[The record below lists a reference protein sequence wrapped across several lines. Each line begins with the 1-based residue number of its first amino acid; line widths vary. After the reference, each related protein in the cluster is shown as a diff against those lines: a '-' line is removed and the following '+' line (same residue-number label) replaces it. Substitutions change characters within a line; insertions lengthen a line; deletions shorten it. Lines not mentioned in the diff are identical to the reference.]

1 MSAFHA
7 LGAEQGAISKNIVEE
22 IILTAVATELT
33 TSQAFNPERI
43 NQLLFSLMQDP
54 DMKNV
59 LNVQATLGNMRV
71 RASLLTQ
78 EESTTLFLNEEDLD
92 QIDTIGYKID
102 TKEDQDAT
110 AIVVKYTIQPKKLV
124 PPQYDSQSSLTLEE
138 INPEVWRML
147 ISSKVDY
154 TIEEVRPELDYED
167 ALNNGKFPW
176 DLWRMFISNNIVL
189 SPDATVKVDADNNR
203 WQITDTVNSN
213 VYNLWQEDNSYWIH
227 IGPTNTGYIRVL
239 FDVPYIEKSIR
250 SSMLMH
256 AIVIVIVGA
265 LLVVIFSLM
274 TNYWIM
280 KPLAQMTEIIQN
292 AETGNF
298 SSFIPRRYASDE
310 IGKATRNLVNMF
322 IQLNTSHSRKIAALG
337 QFAAGVAHEIRNPLN
352 SIGMTA
358 QHLKNIFSQP
368 EISPEDIEEAK
379 EFLDIV
385 DDKIRELKQTSDQF
399 LTLNRPQ
406 KLNLKPVNLNTLI
419 DTVLSEFVLITEE
432 AKIQII
438 SNYDSKLPNML
449 LDKILTRQ
457 TIFNFVQNS
466 IQAMPKGGSIYITTT
481 MVEIRSVSFVNLE
494 IRDTGIGIPEENQ
507 ERIYDAYF
515 TTKDTDGGVGLGLA
529 ISHQIISAHQGKVE
543 VRSKVGMGTVF
554 KIILPIKRAIKSTV
568 ETKSRT

>member
-1 MSAFHA
+1 MSALHA
-7 LGAEQGAISKNIVEE
+7 LGAEQGVISKNIVEE

-43 NQLLFSLMQDP
+43 NQVLFSLMQDP

-59 LNVQATLGNMRV
+59 LNVQVTLGNMRV

-78 EESTTLFLNEEDLD
+78 EESTTLFLEEEDLD
-92 QIDTIGYKID
+92 QIDTVGYKID

-124 PPQYDSQSSLTLEE
+124 PPQYDPQSSLTLEE
-138 INPEVWRML
+138 ISPEVWRML
-147 ISSKVDY
+147 ISSKVDF

-203 WQITDTVNSN
+203 WQITDTVYSN
-213 VYNLWQEDNSYWIH
+213 VYNLWQEDNSYWIQ

-256 AIVIVIVGA
+256 AIVIVIVGV

-298 SSFIPRRYASDE
+298 SAFIPRRYASDE

-368 EISPEDIEEAK
+368 EISTEDIEEAK

-385 DDKIRELKQTSDQF
+385 DDKIRELKLTSDQF

-419 DTVLSEFVLITEE
+419 DAVLSEFVLITEE

-481 MVEIRSVSFVNLE
+481 RVEINGVSFVNLE
-494 IRDTGIGIPEENQ
+494 IRDTGIGIPDENQ

-543 VRSKVGMGTVF
+543 VRSKVGMGTAF
-554 KIILPIKRAIKSTV
+554 KIILPIKGL
-568 ETKSRT
+568 